1 VELRV
6 VTESGDPVVRE
17 SDPTATESDDPGR
30 SVRRSA
36 RVAQNP
42 REFLIEDVSAGP
54 YAHGFGIAADGRPF
68 AFNVVRSSLSVELY
82 REDLPADVVPD
93 RADIVATA
101 TAPVTDID
109 LDDERSIV
117 ALVRDMIPSAVPV
130 YRTDTAETT
139 IVRALLGRMSW

>member
-1 VELRV
+1 MGAEC
-6 VTESGDPVVRE
+6 GGPVARE
-17 SDPTATESDDPGR
+17 SDPPTTESDDP
-30 SVRRSA
+30 SHIVRRSSRA
-36 RVAQNP
+36 AHTP
-42 REFLIEDVSAGP
+42 REFLIEDISVGP
-54 YAHGFGIAADGRPF
+54 YAHGFGVAVDGRPF
-68 AFNVVRSSLSVELY
+68 AFNVVRALLKVELY

-130 YRTDTAETT
+130 HRADAAETT